1 MKEKEVQ
8 APVALV
14 TDPVRLF
21 SPPTPLRPSQEDAQ
35 ENLSIIDLCSSS
47 PTKSPAAHTSRK
59 RPRAPD
65 ENQYRRSK
73 DLNLLPPP
81 KVRAGGPSRVRN
93 EVLENV
99 TVGTNGA
106 VRKKPITSLSK
117 PSTSSS
123 VLRAV
128 QPSSKSKG
136 PQLGLGK
143 GGKLVGIAKKRV
155 RAV

>member
-1 MKEKEVQ
+1 MKEKEIQ

-14 TDPVRLF
+14 TEPMQLL
-21 SPPTPLRPSQEDAQ
+21 SPSTPLRPSQEEAQ
-35 ENLSIIDLCSSS
+35 EDLSIIDLCSSS
-47 PTKSPAAHTSRK
+47 PMKSPATYVSKK
-59 RPRAPD
+59 RPREPD

-81 KVRAGGPSRVRN
+81 KVRAGGASRALN

-99 TVGTNGA
+99 TVGKNGT
-106 VRKKPITSLSK
+106 VKKKHITSLSK

-123 VLRAV
+123 VLRVV

-136 PQLGLGK
+136 PQLSLGK